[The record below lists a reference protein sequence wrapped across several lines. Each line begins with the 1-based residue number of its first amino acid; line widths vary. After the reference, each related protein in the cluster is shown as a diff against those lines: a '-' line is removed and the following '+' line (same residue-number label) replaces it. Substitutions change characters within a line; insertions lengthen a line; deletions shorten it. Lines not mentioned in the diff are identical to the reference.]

1 MRLINYI
8 IVYDKIEV
16 NEFRINFLLYVFG
29 IIFFILY
36 AYAGMIYRLGTFQ
49 FEFLNS
55 PYLNFVAHFFPSC
68 LVVHTHF
75 RNGNQI

>member
-29 IIFFILY
+29 IIFFILC
-36 AYAGMIYRLGTFQ
+36 ICRDD
-49 FEFLNS
+49 
-55 PYLNFVAHFFPSC
+55 
-68 LVVHTHF
+68 
-75 RNGNQI
+75 I